1 MLFLVSRKNVKS
13 DVAKKDMNGAFVEY
27 PKNKYKVG
35 ENWIRYL
42 IEKETNK

>member
-13 DVAKKDMNGAFVEY
+13 DGVRDMNGAFVEY
-27 PKNKYKVG
+27 PKNKYKLG
-35 ENWIRYL
+35 KNWVRYL